1 MRALPHRLTVFA
13 LLFVPIVG
21 AALLWLPPGK
31 ARAEGK
37 ERIALRPALLHV
49 DDGDTVRIDWP
60 GKDAE
65 EIRILG
71 IDTPEVLHLD
81 HDLPFP
87 QPFGDKA
94 TGFLEGCLAAA
105 TTIELL
111 RSGNKDKYGRTLGY
125 IYVGGKNYSEL
136 VIRARLAYGPS
147 PRFGDN
153 GLPEQFQACLAAA
166 KEAGTPAF
174 EPPWQYRKRMREVTK
189 RMKADG
195 TYPKG
200 PSDNTKDAKTK

>member
-1 MRALPHRLTVFA
+1 MRATTSRLTVA
-13 LLFVPIVG
+13 LAFL
-21 AALLWLPPGK
+21 ALILGVTAVLSP
-31 ARAEGK
+31 ARADGP
-37 ERIALRPALLHV
+37 ERVVLPSAILHV
-49 DDGDTVRIDWP
+49 DDGDTIRIDWP

-81 HDLPFP
+81 HNLPFP

-94 TGFLEGCLAAA
+94 TGFLQGCLAAS
-105 TTIELL
+105 TRVELL

-125 IYVGGKNYSEL
+125 IYVNGKNYSEL
-136 VIRARLAYGPS
+136 VIAARLAYGPS

-153 GLPEQFQACLAAA
+153 GLPQQFKACLEAA
-166 KEAGTPAF
+166 KKAGTPPF
-174 EPPWQYRKRMREVTK
+174 EPPWQYRKRKREVTK
-189 RMKADG
+189 QMKADG

-200 PSDNTKDAKTK
+200 PSDEKDDAKK